1 MKNSL
6 IPQMGFGIQE
16 TTISKFI
23 KNKRQSLG
31 LSVEEVLQKLHNA
44 ELQLTFERYDEIESG
59 KSDPTGDEFLK
70 IKKVLEENKQD

>member
-6 IPQMGFGIQE
+6 IPQMGFGKQE